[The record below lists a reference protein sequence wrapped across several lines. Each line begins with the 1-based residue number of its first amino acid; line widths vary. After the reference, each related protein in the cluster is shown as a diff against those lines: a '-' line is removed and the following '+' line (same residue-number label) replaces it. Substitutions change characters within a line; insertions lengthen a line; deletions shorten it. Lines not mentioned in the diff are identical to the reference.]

1 VGNKKGRAEAI
12 VAGVLEGLD
21 RAQIAERAGISERT
35 LRRRLGDPDII
46 ASIADA
52 RLLLHG
58 QVVGQLQHLAFT
70 AIEEVTNLLHLGE
83 DRVKVAAAKLVLDQ
97 LVSQKTALDD
107 GRIAALEVAVARSL
121 EQAREQS

>member
-1 VGNKKGRAEAI
+1 M
-12 VAGVLEGLD
+12 AGVLEGLD